1 MKKIAYLGIPG
12 SYSYIAAIKYFGKK
26 NNMSANNSITDVF
39 LRVADKTCDFGV
51 VPLENTTTGSITET
65 YDSLID
71 SGSVIIG
78 EIMLHIHHHL
88 LGVGE
93 KVGQSLNGI
102 STCYSHPQAIDQCQK
117 FFKKHVG
124 IKPVFTS
131 DTATGARMIA
141 QLNSDTNAAIGA
153 SHAAKLYGLQIWQ
166 KRIEDNP
173 NNFTRFAV
181 IAKATKK
188 KGNKISLVFSVEH
201 RPGSLFRTLEP
212 YARLGLN
219 LTKIESRPVFGKPWE
234 YIFFLDFEIGKRE
247 NQLSKLLSEM
257 KEHVNFLKVLG
268 RYNKGKIYET

>member
-1 MKKIAYLGIPG
+1 MKIAYLGIPG
-12 SYSYIAAIKYFGKK
+12 SYSFIAAEKYFSKK
-26 NNMSANNSITDVF
+26 SMFIQNNSISEVMQK
-39 LRVADKTCDFGV
+39 VSAKICDFGI
-51 VPLENTTTGSITET
+51 VPLENSTTGSIVET
-65 YDSLID
+65 YDCLID
-71 SGSVIIG
+71 SKISIVG
-78 EIMLHIHHHL
+78 EIVLHIHHHL
-88 LGVGE
+88 LGMGG
-93 KVGQSLNGI
+93 KVGQSLNRI

-117 FFKKHVG
+117 FFKKHSR
-124 IKPVFTS
+124 IKPVLTS
-131 DTATGARMIA
+131 DTATGARMIV

-153 SHAAKLYGLQIWQ
+153 NQAAKLYGLQIWQ

-181 IAKATKK
+181 IAKTGKK
-188 KGNKISLVFSVEH
+188 RGNKISLVFSVEH
-201 RPGSLFRTLEP
+201 KPGSLFRTLEP

-234 YIFFLDFEIGKRE
+234 YIFFLDFEIGKRK